1 MSIKSCPEAAPM
13 ICFFVIILRTFVG
26 ILSSS
31 FFLGGG
37 CHDWHVFSLELN
49 HCHDMILEAELLAMT
64 RYSLCSVALEP

>member
-26 ILSSS
+26 ILSS
-31 FFLGGG
+31 FLLGGGG
-37 CHDWHVFSLELN
+37 CHVWFVFFLELN
-49 HCHDMILEAELLAMT
+49 FFLVMILEAELLAMT